1 MSNSRFQKS
10 ALAAAVL
17 SLGFSMGAL
26 AQGSAGGSASG
37 TPSSATGAA
46 AAQSGS
52 SGAAATDRSG
62 SNGSAMSGSTA
73 SRTGSSTA
81 TARPAKGSDAM
92 ARSDRKFL
100 EEAYMGS
107 MAEVRLGKLAQDKAS
122 SQEVKDFGK
131 RMVDDHGKEIER
143 LSKIASEDGVKLPSQ
158 LDRKHEKTYDRLS
171 KLSGAE
177 FDRAYMKEMTSDHK
191 KDVSEYQKAAKSAK
205 DDELQQHAQQAVPTL
220 REHEKMAQ
228 ATMDDVKKSSTD
240 SMKTDRTRSS
250 QTAPHSQSQM
260 PSRSD
265 ARSGSTSTN
274 R

>member
-1 MSNSRFQKS
+1 MSHLRFQKS

-26 AQGSAGGSASG
+26 AQGSAGSSASG
-37 TPSSATGAA
+37 TTSSATGTAA
-46 AAQSGS
+46 ANQGS
-52 SGAAATDRSG
+52 SGASAADRSAANG
-62 SNGSAMSGSTA
+62 STMSDSTTSRGSPSASNGKAA
-73 SRTGSSTA
+73 S
-81 TARPAKGSDAM
+81 SDRM

-131 RMVDDHGKEIER
+131 RMVDDHSKEIDS
-143 LSKIASEDGVKLPSQ
+143 LSQIAKEDGVKLPTQ
-158 LDRKHEKTYDRLS
+158 LDSKHQKTYDRLA

-191 KDVSEYQKAAKSAK
+191 KDVSSYEHAAKSAK
-205 DDELQQHAQQAVPTL
+205 DDQLQQHAQQEVSTL

-228 ATMDDVKKSSTD
+228 STMDDIRKGSTVG
-240 SMKTDRTRSS
+240 MNTDRSRSS
-250 QTAPHSQSQM
+250 S
-260 PSRSD
+260 PSRSQSESR
-265 ARSGSTSTN
+265 AASPSQPSQPAN